1 MKSSTLI
8 VNCLALMVILVV
20 VTGRPSEP
28 DRTGET
34 LHGRDFIETAKDFAH
49 NAKNKLQEGVKKAG
63 QFGKDLFKNAQNFFS

>member
-34 LHGRDFIETAKDFAH
+34 LHGRDLIENAKDFAH
-49 NAKNKLQEGVKKAG
+49 NAKNKLQKAG